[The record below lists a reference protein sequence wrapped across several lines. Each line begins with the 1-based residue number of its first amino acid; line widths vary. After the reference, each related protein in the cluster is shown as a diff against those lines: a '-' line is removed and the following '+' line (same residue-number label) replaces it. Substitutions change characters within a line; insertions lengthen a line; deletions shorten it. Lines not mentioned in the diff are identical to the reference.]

1 MPRRSGLD
9 LLKFIRLNRKRR
21 QFPVLVLTG
30 ATLTNDEATLIAH
43 ECGDLFYK
51 SANLEPLAERLDQ
64 LTH

>member
-1 MPRRSGLD
+1 
-9 LLKFIRLNRKRR
+9 
-21 QFPVLVLTG
+21 VLVLTG